1 MTNPGLMETITG
13 LTKEKIHHTIIQRE
27 TTHIEVLKECHL
39 VKKGRS
45 AKEIAASVLG
55 IGLEAGEWRKLNVEF
70 VSVCRFVLEIDNPWV
85 DELHMLSLV
94 DSVEKEWIRLTE
106 KIHGKEL
113 KPSEYYRGKP
123 YEDEI
128 REYGDEG
135 FQLKKIE
142 EQMEA
147 YFPIDDTNPDKSKLQ
162 KCVHKLQNECNR
174 CWIEGDEFGGYL
186 KGPECKVPYVFGT
199 ENMIRVLRTLMH
211 SFEKPSEGNPECFES
226 LKEIKGDLDKLK
238 FEFCC
243 ICVSHDRQL
252 VKKTGIKDT
261 DQKRILE
268 ALKELDKTPLNKS
281 EIIRALT
288 RHSVGILH
296 WQNHCQATVTCVG
309 ENTVL
314 APAHIFEQD
323 KSEIWNH
330 LLLMFSEKYV
340 DSDMKAL
347 NKAQEAVLHHLRQR
361 RHDDEKKMFSRKLF
375 KEFITSALD
384 NIRDLEKKTSEE
396 IVDEIWENLENDDK
410 SSSTGTWDRVQ
421 SYCQEYFASKR
432 EEQQEEEAQQKR
444 KKTIKKMFCQLKQ
457 RRHNEVAEKRKFS
470 TKFVEFIKDFDLDS
484 LNIRTMEAKKTEVLE
499 EMKDDSLN
507 IRTMEAKKTEVLEE
521 MKDEIE
527 KLENIKDEDLV
538 NLQPNEMRIHTNYT
552 KDVHDHFRENCCRYY
567 VDKVLLMDHV
577 HDFALLRIAESGNLK
592 EDQELFSSQKLV
604 PMAID
609 LTRNNK
615 DHMYVAAHPFRR
627 TLTIENFVKL
637 LANDEKKKFV
647 VNFHIHALMHAVS
660 RNNDVILRHIPE
672 SLKKRVPC
680 SVYRHKYEMDDETKC
695 LIKRSYSEG
704 DLYHHKADKKTRIK
718 VNAKSQFFVCEGTEL
733 KAELPEA
740 EKESTSKKL
749 LISVDSLNIDD
760 WREYSLK
767 EFSHSGMPKRK
778 SLQIP
783 IPAAAAGSSKP
794 YRMIITSRRE
804 QTSIACEVTA
814 DGGKDGKGSLRLK
827 KLDCA
832 LVVVEKTRPLYLS
845 VVCEQVYVPLEI
857 TDGILYLKS
866 EKGLEKMEGKGKM
879 DWENIEANFQHK
891 PDGKKSPV
899 YSLRLGEACHLHD
912 VSFTL
917 QKDSMGNLSLH
928 YSCMKGKVKYGSEE
942 FLLCLEKEELVKI
955 VLEEDEKN
963 NSCKTVKINLPIC
976 DTPNEDQ
983 CCLQDQDPNMEERS
997 ADNDKGGKMKRK
1009 WGRYFREK
1017 RKESIRLERGSD
1029 DKWSV
1034 NILMKRKLDIKST
1047 DRETKFRY
1055 YNLIVTKDG
1064 ETLTWRAEGQKS
1076 RTWKLSEAGQDLP
1089 YFVWPT
1095 DSLSSCF
1102 QFQFKREKESLVTL
1116 SFNTSSDKYRILQFD
1131 SNGRRDYK
1139 HLIRQVN
1146 TASAPTVSGDLFY
1159 MEHVRLEKISTAD
1172 KTRRFVE
1179 TLNRSL
1185 SVDNLKEKIIT
1196 KEVKD
1201 EGEKIYMESDKFD
1214 HLKLIDMEYGAS
1226 GGACCYLDNQ
1236 GQVILHGMFLGACP
1250 SFYYNDD
1257 ESKVFFHKTGTC
1269 INKILLSKTLDEN
1282 LKKRGIK
1289 IKGLHVIQ
1297 SQS

>member
-1 MTNPGLMETITG
+1 MHCILEVGDRNIGMI
-13 LTKEKIHHTIIQRE
+13 IH
-27 TTHIEVLKECHL
+27 
-39 VKKGRS
+39 
-45 AKEIAASVLG
+45 
-55 IGLEAGEWRKLNVEF
+55 
-70 VSVCRFVLEIDNPWV
+70 
-85 DELHMLSLV
+85 
-94 DSVEKEWIRLTE
+94 
-106 KIHGKEL
+106 
-113 KPSEYYRGKP
+113 
-123 YEDEI
+123 
-128 REYGDEG
+128 
-135 FQLKKIE
+135 
-142 EQMEA
+142 
-147 YFPIDDTNPDKSKLQ
+147 
-162 KCVHKLQNECNR
+162 CNR

-186 KGPECKVPYVFGT
+186 KGSQWKVPYVFGT

-211 SFEKPSEGNPECFES
+211 SFGKPSEGNPECSES
-226 LKEIKGDLDKLK
+226 VKEIKEELDKLK
-238 FEFCC
+238 VEFCC

-261 DQKRILE
+261 DQILK

-296 WQNHCQATVTCVG
+296 WKNHCQATVTCVG

-330 LLLMFSEKYV
+330 LLLMFCEKMF
-340 DSDMKAL
+340 DSDRDQIGTEKEEL
-347 NKAQEAVLHHLRQR
+347 NKVQEAVLRHLSQR
-361 RHDDEKKMFSRKLF
+361 RHDDEKKTFSRELF

-384 NIRDLEKKTSEE
+384 NIRDLEEKEMTSEE
-396 IVDEIWENLENDDK
+396 IVNEIWKDLKNVDK
-410 SSSTGTWDRVQ
+410 SSTSIWDQVQ
-421 SYCQEYFASKR
+421 SYCQEYFESKR
-432 EEQQEEEAQQKR
+432 VTQQESER
-444 KKTIKKMFCQLKQ
+444 KIKKKQTQLFCQLKQ
-457 RRHNEVAEKRKFS
+457 RRHNEVAEKREFS
-470 TKFVEFIKDFDLDS
+470 KKFVEFIDDFVDLDS
-484 LNIRTMEAKKTEVLE
+484 CNISTLEGKNEVEKTKVL
-499 EMKDDSLN
+499 
-507 IRTMEAKKTEVLEE
+507 VE

-567 VDKVLLMDHV
+567 VDKVLLVDHV
-577 HDFALLRIAESGNLK
+577 HDFALLRTAESGNLK

-609 LTRNNK
+609 LTRNDK

-637 LANDEKKKFV
+637 LDTVEKKKIV
-647 VNFHIHALMHAVS
+647 ENFYIHALMDAIS

-704 DLYHHKADKKTRIK
+704 DLYHHNADKKTRIT

-733 KAELPEA
+733 RAELLEA

-749 LISVDSLNIDD
+749 LVSIDSLNIDD
-760 WREYSLK
+760 WQEYSLK
-767 EFSHSGMPKRK
+767 EFRHSGMPKRK

-804 QTSIACEVTA
+804 QTSIVCEVTA

-832 LVVVEKTRPLYLS
+832 LVVVEKTRPVYLS
-845 VVCEQVYVPLEI
+845 VVCDQVYVRLEI
-857 TDGILYLKS
+857 ADGVLYLKS
-866 EKGLEKMEGKGKM
+866 ENLEDKGKNLENM
-879 DWENIEANFQHK
+879 GVKGKVNWEKIKELQHQ
-891 PDGKKSPV
+891 PDEKKSQV

-928 YSCMKGKVKYGSEE
+928 YSCMKGKVKCDSEE

-955 VLEEDEKN
+955 VLEEDEKKN
-963 NSCKTVKINLPIC
+963 CVDDSCKTVKIKPMCN
-976 DTPNEDQ
+976 TPQEGNCSIENSDVMGDSENEKKGK
-983 CCLQDQDPNMEERS
+983 ER
-997 ADNDKGGKMKRK
+997 KRK
-1009 WGRYFREK
+1009 CGRYFGEK
-1017 RKESIRLERGSD
+1017 RKESIRLERESG

-1047 DRETKFRY
+1047 DREKRFRY
-1055 YNLIVTKDG
+1055 YNLNVTKHG
-1064 ETLTWRAEGQKS
+1064 KTLTWRAEGQES
-1076 RTWKLSEAGQDLP
+1076 RTWKLSVADQDLS

-1095 DSLSSCF
+1095 DSLSSSF
-1102 QFQFKREKESLVTL
+1102 QFQFKREGGSQVTL

-1139 HLIRQVN
+1139 HLLRQVN
-1146 TASAPTVSGDLFY
+1146 TTRAPTVSGDLFY
-1159 MEHVRLEKISTAD
+1159 MEYVRLEKISTAD
-1172 KTRRFVE
+1172 KTRRYVE

-1185 SVDNLKEKIIT
+1185 SVDNLKKKIIT
-1196 KEVKD
+1196 EEVKD
-1201 EGEKIYMESDKFD
+1201 EGEKIYMESNIFD

-1269 INKILLSKTLDEN
+1269 MNKILLSKTLVEN
-1282 LKKRGIK
+1282 LEKRGIK
-1289 IKGLHVIQ
+1289 IKGSHVIQ